1 MLRFVKERNNHK
13 IPPRARCFFPS
24 LPVHFYTQL
33 TPEMYDTNQDGD
45 VYYEVFL
52 RFVED
57 LVDRWRE
64 MEVTHHLT
72 VVFFCRVYFAGNKV
86 HVRVRRRCEIS
97 NGIV

>member
-1 MLRFVKERNNHK
+1 
-13 IPPRARCFFPS
+13 
-24 LPVHFYTQL
+24 
-33 TPEMYDTNQDGD
+33 MYDTNQHGD

-57 LVDRWRE
+57 LLERWRE

-86 HVRVRRRCEIS
+86 RQRKVLCRGWLVARLSPLMLMIVAIMRRSHFVLIARCS
-97 NGIV
+97 PGCD

>member
-1 MLRFVKERNNHK
+1 
-13 IPPRARCFFPS
+13 
-24 LPVHFYTQL
+24 
-33 TPEMYDTNQDGD
+33 MYDTNQHGD

-64 MEVTHHLT
+64 MDVTHHLT

-86 HVRVRRRCEIS
+86 RVPGLYRRPIRTAPDGRLYEDTYKVQS
-97 NGIV
+97 QPNR